1 MKKTEKAAFGA
12 GCFWHVE
19 EEFSKL
25 KGVIKTTVGY
35 MGGTVKNPTYK
46 QVCNDKTG
54 HAEVCQVEYNP
65 KEISYKELLDAFWR
79 IHDPTQYNRQGPDV
93 GSQYK
98 SVIFYHDEEQ
108 KEIAEK
114 SKEEQQKRHNGMIV
128 TKIESAKEFWKAE
141 EYHQKYFQK
150 NKIFKCG

>member
-1 MKKTEKAAFGA
+1 VKKTEKAAFGA